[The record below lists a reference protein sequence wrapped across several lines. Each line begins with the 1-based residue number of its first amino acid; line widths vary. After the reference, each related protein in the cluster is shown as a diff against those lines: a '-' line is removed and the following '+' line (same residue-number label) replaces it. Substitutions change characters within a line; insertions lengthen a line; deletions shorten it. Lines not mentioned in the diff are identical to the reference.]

1 MLSLIS
7 LMPTMI
13 KDLRMTLDGGIL
25 ISPSSKFYCIKSDV
39 SYGVCCM
46 AAVEFAVF
54 CIALFSKKG
63 NPNWG
68 RAGFILVFALAFA
81 VPGNIIPVSVGC
93 HL

>member
-1 MLSLIS
+1 MFLIPVRFWNICVESLVLSLIS

-13 KDLRMTLDGGIL
+13 KDLRMTLDGGTL

-54 CIALFSKKG
+54 CVSSLWMGSLLFVG
-63 NPNWG
+63 RGTNP
-68 RAGFILVFALAFA
+68 
-81 VPGNIIPVSVGC
+81 C
-93 HL
+93 HWL

>member
-1 MLSLIS
+1 
-7 LMPTMI
+7 MI

-54 CIALFSKKG
+54 CIASL
-63 NPNWG
+63 W
-68 RAGFILVFALAFA
+68 
-81 VPGNIIPVSVGC
+81 
-93 HL
+93 